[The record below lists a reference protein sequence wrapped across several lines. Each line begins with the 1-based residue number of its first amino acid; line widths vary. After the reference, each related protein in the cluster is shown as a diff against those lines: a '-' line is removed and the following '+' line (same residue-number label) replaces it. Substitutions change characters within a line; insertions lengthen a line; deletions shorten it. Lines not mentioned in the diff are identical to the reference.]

1 MSKQKIFYQEEEQEI
16 VDAICVAE
24 KTPLERLGF
33 I

>member
-1 MSKQKIFYQEEEQEI
+1 MSKQKLLTQEEQQI

-24 KTPLERLGF
+24 KIPLEIRF